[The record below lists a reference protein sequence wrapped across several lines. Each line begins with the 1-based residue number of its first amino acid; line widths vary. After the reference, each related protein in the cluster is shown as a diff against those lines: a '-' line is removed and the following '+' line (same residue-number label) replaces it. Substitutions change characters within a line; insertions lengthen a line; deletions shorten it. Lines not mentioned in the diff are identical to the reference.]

1 MARGYMGKILIVDL
15 STGTMHDEPL
25 DESMCREYLG
35 GYGIG
40 AKILYDR
47 MSPGVDALGPD
58 NLLGFFTGPLTGSPS
73 IEGNRF
79 VVVCKSPLTDTWG
92 DANCGGT
99 FGPQLKSA
107 GYDGILFSGISEK
120 PVYLVIE
127 DGKAELRDA
136 EFLWGKDSNE
146 TEDILKETLGES
158 KGHDGKAVE
167 VACIGQAGEKLSLL
181 SAIMNDKGRAAGR
194 SGVGAVMGSKK
205 LKAITASG
213 NAEIPL
219 FDAEKAGELRKKY
232 MKLTGGGHELFA
244 EYGTIG
250 ITGDSAMSG
259 DAPIKNW
266 GGVGPVDF
274 PTGGEKFHQDTLIAY
289 QDKKYGCWRCTMACG
304 GHMSVKEAGP
314 YKGVSH
320 HKVEY
325 ETAGSWGTMTLTDD
339 FPAMIKINELCNR
352 FGFDTIGAG
361 CTAAF
366 AVECYEN
373 GILTKEDTDG
383 IELTWGNGAA
393 LVALLEK
400 MGARE
405 GIGDTLADGTRKAA
419 EQIGKGSEKY
429 AMHVKGQELPMH
441 EPRLK
446 QGMGVGYSI
455 SPTGAD
461 HCHNIHDTV
470 YISMTGL
477 MTDIQAL
484 GILEPLPADD
494 LSGNK
499 VRLLAYYAN
508 WMHFLNSAVA
518 CYFVMSLGRVGFE
531 RISRLVNA
539 ATGWNTSVFE
549 ILKVGERAANLARVF
564 NMREGFTSKDDDM
577 PERFFTPHGSGPLPV
592 ALDREAFEKAKQ
604 MYYDMMD
611 WPEGSPSP
619 GKLAELGVAWAIA
632 ELPK

>member
-1 MARGYMGKILIVDL
+1 MGKILIVDL

-47 MSPGVDALGPD
+47 MSPGVDALGPN

-405 GIGDTLADGTRKAA
+405 GIGDILADGTRKAA

-429 AMHVKGQELPMH
+429 AMHVQGSEVPMH
-441 EPRLK
+441 DPKFQPGLATSYKMDATPARHT
-446 QGMGVGYSI
+446 QGHEDMPPVLEGWPEHDKYTY
-455 SPTGAD
+455 TGKGER
-461 HCHNIHDTV
+461 HKEC
-470 YISMTGL
+470 
-477 MTDIQAL
+477 
-484 GILEPLPADD
+484 
-494 LSGNK
+494 SGM
-499 VRLLAYYAN
+499 
-508 WMHFLNSAVA
+508 MHV
-518 CYFVMSLGRVGFE
+518 
-531 RISRLVNA
+531 VNA
-539 ATGWNTSVFE
+539 AGVCMFAFLSYDWNFIPDFLTAVTGWE
-549 ILKVGERAANLARVF
+549 IDTNECYRVGDRIANLRHAF
-564 NMREGFTSKDDDM
+564 NLREGQNPLQFEVPARLIGDPPQTEGNVRNVTVDIDTQVREYCDAMHWDPETAVPSKESLLSLGLENVAKDL
-577 PERFFTPHGSGPLPV
+577 HG
-592 ALDREAFEKAKQ
+592 
-604 MYYDMMD
+604 
-611 WPEGSPSP
+611 
-619 GKLAELGVAWAIA
+619 
-632 ELPK
+632 